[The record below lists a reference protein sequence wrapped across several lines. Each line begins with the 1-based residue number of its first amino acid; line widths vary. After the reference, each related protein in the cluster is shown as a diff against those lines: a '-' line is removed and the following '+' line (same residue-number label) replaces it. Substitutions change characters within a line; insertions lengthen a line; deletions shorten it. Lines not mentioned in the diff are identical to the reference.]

1 MEQEYNPI
9 SCDHKIKSGKLEG
22 FSNYELLSH
31 SSGGGG
37 DEHHHVSLHVCRYC
51 GEIKISGWRNKGT
64 ETHRF
69 CEEFSIHYPDAVAAI
84 VKNCN
89 YLNKETDGYIP
100 FKQEISN
107 G

>member
-1 MEQEYNPI
+1 MENQEIYNPI
-9 SCDHKIKSGKLEG
+9 SCDHKIKSGKYAG

-37 DEHHHVSLHVCRYC
+37 DLHHEVNLSVCREC
-51 GEIKISGWRNKGT
+51 GEIKIQGWRNKGV

-69 CEEFSIHYPDAVAAI
+69 CEEFSIYYPDAVAAI

-89 YLNKETDGYIP
+89 YMNSETDGYIP
-100 FKQEISN
+100 FVQS
-107 G
+107 